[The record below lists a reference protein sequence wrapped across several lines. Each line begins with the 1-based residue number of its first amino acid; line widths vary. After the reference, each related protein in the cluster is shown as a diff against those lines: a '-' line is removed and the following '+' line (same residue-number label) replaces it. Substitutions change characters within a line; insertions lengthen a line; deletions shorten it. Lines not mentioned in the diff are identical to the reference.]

1 MPSLVHVTGAE
12 TSAAEVSD
20 ILNRDGAVVV
30 EGAMEPG
37 MVAALNA
44 DLDRF
49 SEDIGVGLR
58 HPASD
63 FFVDF
68 YGTSTVRFD
77 GLPAKSTAFLE
88 VMQLPLLQEVADI
101 LLKPNCEDYL
111 LNTAQVIE
119 IRPGETAQMIHRD
132 ELAWSP
138 MPKVEIILQVEA
150 MFALT
155 DFTKASGA
163 TQVVPGS
170 HLWEHDREPEPE
182 EIVQA
187 EMPAGSG
194 LYYLGSAL
202 HGGGANTTEDV
213 RRRGM
218 FLGFVV
224 GWLRTEENMFLTVPM
239 EAAKAMPVR
248 VQELLGYK
256 PHFSIGVVDVGSPMA
271 LLKQVA

>member
-150 MFALT
+150 MLALT

-239 EAAKAMPVR
+239 ESAKAMPVR

-271 LLKQVA
+271 LLK